1 VTEAEPHVRR
11 RAAERARQVL
21 EGDLSPDAFR
31 EEFADVE
38 DRRVAELLDL
48 MEHQPEHG
56 LLGGGESAWRDYQK
70 SLRDVIAG
78 LSE

>member
-1 VTEAEPHVRR
+1 VTEVDIRR
-11 RAAERARQVL
+11 HAGERAREVL
-21 EGDLSPDAFR
+21 EGRLSPDAFR

-56 LLGGGESAWRDYQK
+56 LLGGGEDAWRNYQQ
-70 SLRDVIAG
+70 SVRDVIAG
-78 LSE
+78 LGA

>member
-1 VTEAEPHVRR
+1 MNEVDIRR

-21 EGDLSPDAFR
+21 EGSLSPDAFR

-56 LLGGGESAWRDYQK
+56 LLGGGESAWRDYQQ
-70 SLRDVIAG
+70 SLQDIIAG
-78 LSE
+78 LGE

>member
-1 VTEAEPHVRR
+1 VNEVDIRR

-21 EGDLSPDAFR
+21 EGSLSPDAFR

-56 LLGGGESAWRDYQK
+56 LLGGGESAWRDYQE
-70 SLRDVIAG
+70 SLQDIIAG
-78 LSE
+78 LGE

>member
-1 VTEAEPHVRR
+1 VTEVDIRR

-21 EGDLSPDAFR
+21 EGSVSPDAFR

-70 SLRDVIAG
+70 SLQDVIAG
-78 LSE
+78 LGR

>member
-1 VTEAEPHVRR
+1 MNQVEPEIRR
-11 RAAERARQVL
+11 RVAERARQVL
-21 EGDLSPDAFR
+21 EGKLSPDAFR

-56 LLGGGESAWRDYQK
+56 LLGGGENAWRDYQDAV
-70 SLRDVIAG
+70 REVIAA
-78 LSE
+78 LSA

>member
-1 VTEAEPHVRR
+1 MNEAEPDVRR

-21 EGDLSPDAFR
+21 DGNLSPDVFR

-38 DRRVAELLDL
+38 DRGVAELLDL

-70 SLRDVIAG
+70 SLRDIIAG
-78 LSE
+78 LSA

>member
-1 VTEAEPHVRR
+1 MNEAEPDVRR

-21 EGDLSPDAFR
+21 DGSLSAEIFR

-38 DRRVAELLDL
+38 DRHVAELLDL
-48 MEHQPEHG
+48 MEHQPEHS

-78 LSE
+78 LSG

>member
-1 VTEAEPHVRR
+1 MNEVDIRR

-21 EGDLSPDAFR
+21 EGSLSPDAFR

-56 LLGGGESAWRDYQK
+56 LLGGGEGAWRDYQK
-70 SLRDVIAG
+70 SLQDVIAG
-78 LSE
+78 LGE

>member
-1 VTEAEPHVRR
+1 VNEVDIRR

-21 EGDLSPDAFR
+21 EGDVSPDAFR

-56 LLGGGESAWRDYQK
+56 LLGGGETAWRDYQK
-70 SLRDVIAG
+70 SLQDVIAA
-78 LSE
+78 LAE

>member
-1 VTEAEPHVRR
+1 VTEVDIRR
-11 RAAERARQVL
+11 HAAERAKQVL
-21 EGDLSPDAFR
+21 EGSLSPDAFR

-70 SLRDVIAG
+70 SLQDVIAG
-78 LSE
+78 LVE